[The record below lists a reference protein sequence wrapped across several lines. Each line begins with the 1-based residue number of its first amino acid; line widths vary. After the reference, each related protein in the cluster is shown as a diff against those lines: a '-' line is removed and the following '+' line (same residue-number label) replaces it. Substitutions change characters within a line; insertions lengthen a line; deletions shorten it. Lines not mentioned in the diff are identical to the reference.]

1 METSFKARSF
11 KFVYWI
17 MLILLVGDTLDTI
30 YSTVV
35 EGYLGEG
42 SAFPGSD
49 VLFQTTTTDI
59 IVFLVILIGLIYGIY
74 LLYNLKKVGGYWV
87 VGSNILFVIYASIF
101 GPIAEVGFSSVLPI
115 IAIYFTIYIILTIG
129 VPWYYSEKFE

>member
-1 METSFKARSF
+1 MDTSFKSRSF

-17 MLILLVGDTLDTI
+17 MLIFLVGDTLDTI

-49 VLFQTTTTDI
+49 VLFQANTTDI
-59 IVFLVILIGLIYGIY
+59 VVFLIILIGVIYGIY

>member
-1 METSFKARSF
+1 METGFKARSF

-49 VLFQTTTTDI
+49 VLFQTTTTDM

-74 LLYNLKKVGGYWV
+74 LLYNLKKAGGYWV
-87 VGSNILFVIYASIF
+87 IGSNILFVIYASIF

>member
-1 METSFKARSF
+1 METGFKSRSF

-30 YSTVV
+30 YSTIV

-42 SAFPGSD
+42 SAFPGSN
-49 VLFQTTTTDI
+49 VLFQTTTTDM

-115 IAIYFTIYIILTIG
+115 IASSG
-129 VPWYYSEKFE
+129 DV

>member
-1 METSFKARSF
+1 MQTGFKARSF

-17 MLILLVGDTLDTI
+17 MLIFLVGDTLDTI

-49 VLFQTTTTDI
+49 VLFQTTTTDMV
-59 IVFLVILIGLIYGIY
+59 VFLIILIGVIYGIY

-115 IAIYFTIYIILTIG
+115 IGIYFTIYIILTIG

>member
-1 METSFKARSF
+1 METGFKARSF

-17 MLILLVGDTLDTI
+17 MLIFLVGDTLDTI

-49 VLFQTTTTDI
+49 VLFQTTTTDM

>member
-49 VLFQTTTTDI
+49 VLFQTTTTDM

>member
-1 METSFKARSF
+1 MQTSFKARSF

-17 MLILLVGDTLDTI
+17 MLIFLVGDTLDTI

-49 VLFQTTTTDI
+49 VLFQTTTTDM
-59 IVFLVILIGLIYGIY
+59 IVFFVILIGLIYGIY

-115 IAIYFTIYIILTIG
+115 IGIYFTIYIILTIG

>member
-1 METSFKARSF
+1 MDTGFKARSF

-17 MLILLVGDTLDTI
+17 MLIFLVGDTLDTI

-49 VLFQTTTTDI
+49 VLFQTTTTDM

>member
-1 METSFKARSF
+1 METGFKARSF

-49 VLFQTTTTDI
+49 VLFQTTTTDM
-59 IVFLVILIGLIYGIY
+59 IVFLIILIGLIYGIY

>member
-1 METSFKARSF
+1 METGFKARSF

-49 VLFQTTTTDI
+49 TLFQTTTTDM
-59 IVFLVILIGLIYGIY
+59 IVFLIILIGLIYGIY

-87 VGSNILFVIYASIF
+87 VGSNILFVIYASRF
-101 GPIAEVGFSSVLPI
+101 GPIAEVGCSSVLPI
-115 IAIYFTIYIILTIG
+115 IAIYFSIYVVLTIG
-129 VPWYYSEKFE
+129 VPWYYSEKFD

>member
-1 METSFKARSF
+1 METGFKARSF

-17 MLILLVGDTLDTI
+17 MLIFLVGDTLDTI

-35 EGYLGEG
+35 EGYLGDG

-49 VLFQTTTTDI
+49 VLFQATTTDMV
-59 IVFLVILIGLIYGIY
+59 VFLIILTGVIYGIY

>member
-1 METSFKARSF
+1 METGFKARSF

-17 MLILLVGDTLDTI
+17 MLIFLIGDTLDTI

-49 VLFQTTTTDI
+49 VLFQTTTTDM

>member
-1 METSFKARSF
+1 METGFKERSF

-49 VLFQTTTTDI
+49 VLFQTTTTDM

>member
-1 METSFKARSF
+1 METGFKARSF

-30 YSTVV
+30 YSTIV

-42 SAFPGSD
+42 SAFPGSN
-49 VLFQTTTTDI
+49 VLFQTTTTDM

-74 LLYNLKKVGGYWV
+74 LLYNLKKVGGYWII
-87 VGSNILFVIYASIF
+87 GSNILFVIYASIF

-129 VPWYYSEKFE
+129 IPWYYSEKFE

>member
-1 METSFKARSF
+1 MKTGFKERSF
-11 KFVYWI
+11 KFFYWI
-17 MLILLVGDTLDTI
+17 MIILLVGDTLDTI

-49 VLFQTTTTDI
+49 VLFQTTTTDM